1 MRILFKKPI
10 LLNTYTPEEIEND
23 YVIEYAGEQY
33 VNYQVHKEYLEQ
45 KLKELATTRVDDI
58 IESSI
63 DNSLEYFAYG
73 LIFGLKLF
81 VLCLSCLLC
90 LELRG
95 AIVRLHVMR
104 IAKLQAKKPR
114 ETER

>member
-10 LLNTYTPEEIEND
+10 LLNIYTPEEIEND

-58 IESSI
+58 IVSSI

-73 LIFGLKLF
+73 LIFGL
-81 VLCLSCLLC
+81 
-90 LELRG
+90 
-95 AIVRLHVMR
+95 IVMF
-104 IAKLQAKKPR
+104 IFKKCKKCN
-114 ETER
+114 